1 MRAVGFA
8 SSGQIVK
15 HALAELI
22 GRGCRV
28 DTVHYDPPT
37 LHYRS
42 TDGAR
47 CALVVEGD
55 TVLVERPGRSDR
67 FHSLR
72 SALQA
77 AGQPLGLPAS
87 EGLARPA

>member
-1 MRAVGFA
+1 VGFT

-28 DTVHYDPPT
+28 DTVAYDPPV
-37 LHYRS
+37 LRYR
-42 TDGAR
+42 TADGAR

-55 TVLVERPGRSDR
+55 TVLVDRPDRSVR

-77 AGQPLGLPAS
+77 AVQPLTQPAA
-87 EGLARPA
+87 EGFARLA

>member
-1 MRAVGFA
+1 MGFVHP
-8 SSGQIVK
+8 GQVIK

-28 DTVHYDPPT
+28 DTVAFDPPA
-37 LHYRS
+37 LHFR
-42 TDGAR
+42 TPEGAR

-55 TVLVERPGRSDR
+55 TVFVDRPGNPAR

-72 SALQA
+72 SALHA
-77 AGQPLGLPAS
+77 ACQPLVQPVLESVAQPA
-87 EGLARPA
+87 